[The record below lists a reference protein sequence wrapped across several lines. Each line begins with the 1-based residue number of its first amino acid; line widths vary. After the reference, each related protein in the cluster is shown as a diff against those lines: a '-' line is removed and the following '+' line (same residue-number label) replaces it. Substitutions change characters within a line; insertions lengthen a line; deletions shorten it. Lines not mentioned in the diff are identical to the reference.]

1 MAVQPWSSKNGENK
15 AYHDLSLIIAVT
27 TLFTRVRERERQRK
41 IERETERE

>member
-27 TLFTRVRERERQRK
+27 TLFTRVRERE
-41 IERETERE
+41 TERLRERQARE